1 MTSELVPV
9 GIVVYLVLLG
19 SLYITWPAPRST
31 DHLYLRRVVAVIA
44 MLLIGPIGLVFA
56 FAAFADLKMVVPALW
71 TGVFRRPDFLE
82 GTGDVIIC
90 RTERPGDFWNQ
101 VTFYAVIGAVLG
113 SLALVINLPLVT
125 YIWRAFRRLPN

>member
-19 SLYITWPAPRST
+19 SLYITWPAPQST
-31 DHLYLRRVVAVIA
+31 DHLYLRRVVPVIA

-56 FAAFADLKMVVPALW
+56 FAAFADLKVVVPALW
-71 TGVFRRPDFLE
+71 TGVFRPPDFLE

-101 VTFYAVIGAVLG
+101 VNFLCCH
-113 SLALVINLPLVT
+113 
-125 YIWRAFRRLPN
+125 WRGTRFTSVGH